1 LRGAVLRYSTNCPR
15 GGNAGRGIERST
27 PMKDTEETPS
37 FKPETIGRVL
47 LVDHDSEIR
56 RAYRRA
62 LGAAG
67 FEVEDVPDGRT
78 AVESLTA
85 GTFDLVVSEIAMPD
99 IDGVALLRQARERDR
114 ELPVVLIA
122 ANPNIESAARAVEL
136 GALRYLIKPVDLD
149 ELRRVAEQACR
160 TRRLARLRREAV
172 QLLEQPAQGPQEGLN
187 ALATHF
193 DSALQSLSM
202 AYQPIVRWSRKRV
215 FAYEALVRPQ
225 EPALPNP
232 MALLAA
238 AERLGRLQELGQ
250 VLRTRVA
257 DTIAAAPEVP
267 WVFVNLHA
275 RDLLDESLY
284 DAKAALSRIA
294 RRVFLEIT
302 ERASLEDVTD
312 LSERVRK
319 LRRLG
324 FRIAVDDLGAGYSGL
339 NSFAQLEPD
348 MVKLDMSLV
357 RGVHRDSTKR
367 RLVKSMTDLCNEMG
381 ILVVCEG
388 VETREERDVLVEQG
402 CDLLQG
408 YLFAKPGPPFPAV
421 AELS

>member
-1 LRGAVLRYSTNCPR
+1 
-15 GGNAGRGIERST
+15 
-27 PMKDTEETPS
+27 MKDTEETPS